1 MATID
6 IRRTHAFGKEAAR
19 QSAEAIA
26 RKLQGE
32 FSARYC
38 WEGDD
43 LKFDCPGAKGRIL
56 VGEAEVRVEVD
67 LSFLL
72 RPMRG
77 RIEQAVNAYLDECLD

>member
-6 IRRTHAFGKEAAR
+6 IKRPHSLGREVAR

-26 RKLQGE
+26 KKLRE
-32 FSARYC
+32 ELKADYR

-43 LKFDCPGAKGRIL
+43 LKFDCPGAQGRIF
-56 VGEAEVRVEVD
+56 VGETEVRVEVD

-77 RIEQAVNAYLDECLD
+77 RIEQTVQGYLDENLS